1 MSEVSM
7 NTNTPSTKTPSV
19 ETGGV
24 IANAGKNNALFASA
38 PSVETGGSIASNSS
52 SSTSS
57 GGTSYVC

>member
-7 NTNTPSTKTPSV
+7 NTNTPSTQTPSV

-24 IANAGKNNALFASA
+24 IANAGKNNALFAPA

-57 GGTSYVC
+57 GATNYVC